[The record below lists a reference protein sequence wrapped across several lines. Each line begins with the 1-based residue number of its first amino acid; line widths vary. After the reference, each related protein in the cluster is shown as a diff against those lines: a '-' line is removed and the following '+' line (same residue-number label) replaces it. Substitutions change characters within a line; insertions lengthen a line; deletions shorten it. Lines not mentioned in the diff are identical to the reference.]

1 MWRLSYRI
9 FSAVSGLWFW
19 MTRRFT
25 GGGFLA
31 LGTLVTAGALGADTN
46 QTLAYQVFT
55 FLCALLAA
63 AMLAALL
70 LRPRFR
76 VMRMLPRMVTA
87 GQAFD
92 YRVRVRN
99 LGTRPAD
106 GLALLED
113 LSDPRPA
120 FADFRA
126 ALRFPSYRGWW
137 RLAMRNQLA
146 HLDETA
152 LPALAP
158 QAEIEVRVRG
168 QAYRRGTLQLTGA
181 SVARADPLGLFRG
194 LTRVELPDK
203 LIVLPR
209 RYRLPQSALAG
220 ARRYQ
225 HGGVA
230 LASSV
235 GESEEFMSLRDY
247 RPGDPLQRIH
257 WKSYARVGAPVVK
270 EYQDEFFERHALV
283 LDTCIDRASAVID
296 RASAVADRE
305 GAAFEEAVSL
315 AASFACTVD
324 THESLLD
331 LMFVGTQNYCYTAG
345 RGQMQS
351 ESLLEILA
359 GVRASA
365 AADFRR
371 LHAAVLA
378 RRAALSGCILILL
391 AWDEARQALARALRH
406 SGLPLQALLV
416 SEHQPE
422 AAPAWLRVLA
432 PGKIEEGLARL

>member
-9 FSAVSGLWFW
+9 YSAVSGIWFW

-25 GGGFLA
+25 GAGFLA
-31 LGTLVTAGALGADTN
+31 LGTLVTAGALGIDTN
-46 QTLAYQVFT
+46 QTLAYQIFA

-63 AMLAALL
+63 AMAAALL
-70 LRPRFR
+70 LRPQFR
-76 VMRMLPRMVTA
+76 VARLLPRMVTA
-87 GQAFD
+87 GQGFD
-92 YRVRVRN
+92 YRVRVKN
-99 LGTRPAD
+99 LGNRTAD

-113 LSDPRPA
+113 ASDPRPA
-120 FADFRA
+120 FAEFRA
-126 ALRFPSYRGWW
+126 ALRFPTYRGWW
-137 RLAMRNQLA
+137 RLALRNQLA

-168 QAYRRGTLQLTGA
+168 QAYRRGTLQLLGA
-181 SVARADPLGLFRG
+181 TVACADPLGLVRG
-194 LTRVELPDK
+194 LTRIGLPDK

-209 RYRLPQSALAG
+209 RYRLPQLMLAG

-225 HGGVA
+225 QGGVT

-235 GESEEFMSLRDY
+235 GESEEFISLRDY

-257 WKSYARVGAPVVK
+257 WRSYARVGAPVVK

-283 LDTCIDRASAVID
+283 LDTFIDRAG
-296 RASAVADRE
+296 AVADRDGPE
-305 GAAFEEAVSL
+305 FEEAVSL
-315 AASFACTVD
+315 AASFACSVD
-324 THESLLD
+324 TQESLLD
-331 LMFVGTQNYCYTAG
+331 LMFVGAQSYCYTAG
-345 RGQMQS
+345 RGQMRS

-365 AADFRR
+365 GVDFHR

-391 AWDEARQALARALRH
+391 AWDEARQAMARALH
-406 SGLPLQALLV
+406 QTGLPLQVLVV
-416 SEHQPE
+416 SEREPE
-422 AAPAWLRVLA
+422 AAPAWLHVLR
-432 PGKIEEGLARL
+432 PGRIEEGLARL